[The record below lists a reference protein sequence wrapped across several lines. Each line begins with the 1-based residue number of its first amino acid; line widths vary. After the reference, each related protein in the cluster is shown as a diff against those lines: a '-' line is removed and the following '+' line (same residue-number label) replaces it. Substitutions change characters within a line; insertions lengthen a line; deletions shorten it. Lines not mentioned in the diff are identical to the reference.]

1 MLASTGWRF
10 ALTFF
15 CCRGDR
21 GMRIPIRKCPK
32 RDPVRVHLTQEL
44 RRCLRRQ
51 RLDDRADEGAV
62 EALIDVGDAGERA
75 DTSVIAPQPGLCAAP
90 KITTE

>member
-1 MLASTGWRF
+1 MFASS
-10 ALTFF
+10 
-15 CCRGDR
+15 
-21 GMRIPIRKCPK
+21 
-32 RDPVRVHLTQEL
+32 E
-44 RRCLRRQ
+44 
-51 RLDDRADEGAV
+51 LDDRADEGAV